1 MTFKWEIHKP
11 LIKRLYIDEGRTL
24 DEIQE
29 FMKTVHD
36 FTPSRRSWQLHIS
49 RWGFKKQHRTEIY
62 DEKLVARIKE
72 LWAKNFSHPEI
83 LEIVVKEGGWK
94 IDTRDLKQIR
104 AQHKLSL
111 RISRPLIAAGD
122 KSSTP
127 AKETQPSSDQITP
140 AQPAVAVLAE
150 TQFEDAIQPESQS
163 ERRGRARHS
172 QKSDGTSSRFP
183 SEMTIEE
190 ARLLLGLDD
199 AQYRQLG
206 SQFKKSCQQNG
217 ILKKTSVSS
226 ELWETLKSQLISE
239 IPQLQRAL
247 VRFPDNLEMKMLAL
261 EIICSNITKRIRV
274 ATKKIGLPEAKNILG
289 LNPNEARQ
297 MREALCEVLRDANCS
312 SKSDVTAA
320 EWKQL
325 KKRWGEKCE
334 AVQRAIDLSPDH
346 ADYNKTSRA
355 IELLAKNVIAR
366 IQQTQKQNG
375 EYVPR
380 RKQKEPTVPIS
391 QRSNVSSIPDA
402 GISQMAGGDSVG
414 LLSNTGPEDEP
425 SYNTIASQS
434 LQSRYGRTTTGLPAA
449 GGILRTVGQAPASH
463 AHDAVPGMPDLSAT
477 GHHVPPAIQGDSQQQ
492 FLFQAAASAFQN
504 TQPMQVEPVAA
515 YFRLHHA
522 SGFPTVPLWIATMNE
537 PSVMEVRKI
546 VSDRHPDAFC
556 ARIEGIVK
564 GGMGVEL
571 PLKIEDDEELR
582 AYMSHL
588 QGAAPTFRV
597 QLVWKQP

>member
-1 MTFKWEIHKP
+1 
-11 LIKRLYIDEGRTL
+11 RLYIDEGRTL

-36 FTPSRRSWQLHIS
+36 FTPSRRSWQLHFS
-49 RWGFKKQHRTEIY
+49 RWGFKKQHRTETY
-62 DEKLVARIKE
+62 DEKLVARVKE
-72 LWAKNFSHPEI
+72 LWSRNFSHPEI

-94 IDTRDLKQIR
+94 IDSRDLKQIR

-111 RISRPLIAAGD
+111 RIPRPLVATGD

-127 AKETQPSSDQITP
+127 AKERPPSGQTTP
-140 AQPAVAVLAE
+140 VQPAAAVLAE
-150 TQFEDAIQPESQS
+150 DQFETALQPESQS

-172 QKSDGTSSRFP
+172 QKSDGSSSRFP

-190 ARLLLGLDD
+190 ARLLLSLDD
-199 AQYRQLG
+199 AQYRQLA
-206 SQFKKSCQQNG
+206 SQFRDSCEQNG

-226 ELWETLKSQLISE
+226 ELWETLKTQLVSD

-247 VRFPDNLEMKMLAL
+247 VRFPDNLEMKTLAL
-261 EIICSNITKRIRV
+261 EIICSNVTKRMRV
-274 ATKKIGLPEAKNILG
+274 ATNRIGLPEAKNILG
-289 LNPNEARQ
+289 LNPNEARH

-312 SKSDVTAA
+312 SKSDITAA

-325 KKRWGEKCE
+325 KKQWGEKCE
-334 AVQRAIDLSPDH
+334 AVQRAINLSPDH
-346 ADYNKTSRA
+346 ADYSKTCRA

-366 IQQTQKQNG
+366 IQQTQKQKG
-375 EYVPR
+375 EYVTR
-380 RKQKEPTVPIS
+380 RKQKQPTVPIT
-391 QRSNVSSIPDA
+391 QRSNFSSMPDD
-402 GISQMAGGDSVG
+402 GILQVVGGDSVG
-414 LLSNTGPEDEP
+414 LLRNTGPENEP
-425 SYNTIASQS
+425 SYNAMASQH
-434 LQSRYGRTTTGLPAA
+434 LHSRYDRGAPQLQAA
-449 GGILRTVGQAPASH
+449 GGVLRTVGQTPTSQ
-463 AHDAVPGMPDLSAT
+463 AHVTVSGMADLPAT
-477 GHHVPPAIQGDSQQQ
+477 GHQVSSAIQGDSQQQ
-492 FLFQAAASAFQN
+492 FLFQAAATAFQN
-504 TQPMQVEPVAA
+504 TQPMQVEPVVA

-522 SGFPTVPLWIATMNE
+522 PGFPTAPLWIATMNE

-588 QGAAPTFRV
+588 QGGAPTFRV

>member
-1 MTFKWEIHKP
+1 M
-11 LIKRLYIDEGRTL
+11 
-24 DEIQE
+24 
-29 FMKTVHD
+29 
-36 FTPSRRSWQLHIS
+36 
-49 RWGFKKQHRTEIY
+49 
-62 DEKLVARIKE
+62 ARVKE

-104 AQHKLSL
+104 AKYKLSL
-111 RISRPLIAAGD
+111 RISRPLVAAGD

-127 AKETQPSSDQITP
+127 AMETQPSSDQITP
-140 AQPAVAVLAE
+140 VQPAAAVLAE
-150 TQFEDAIQPESQS
+150 TQFEAAIQPESQS

-190 ARLLLGLDD
+190 ARLLLSLDN

-206 SQFKKSCQQNG
+206 SQFRKSCQQNG

-226 ELWETLKSQLISE
+226 ELWETLKSQLISD

-247 VRFPDNLEMKMLAL
+247 VRFPDNLEMKTLAL

-325 KKRWGEKCE
+325 KRRWGEKCE

-391 QRSNVSSIPDA
+391 QRSNVSSMSDA
-402 GISQMAGGDSVG
+402 SISQVAGGDSVG
-414 LLSNTGPEDEP
+414 LLSNTGPESEP
-425 SYNTIASQS
+425 NYNTITSQN
-434 LQSRYGRTTTGLPAA
+434 LQSRYGRTATGLPAA
-449 GGILRTVGQAPASH
+449 GSVLRTVGLTSASH
-463 AHDAVPGMPDLSAT
+463 AHVAVSGMPDLSAT
-477 GHHVPPAIQGDSQQQ
+477 GHQVPPAIQGDSQQQ
-492 FLFQAAASAFQN
+492 FLFQAAATAFQN

>member
-11 LIKRLYIDEGRTL
+11 LIRRLYIDEGRTL
-24 DEIQE
+24 DEIQD

-49 RWGFKKQHRTEIY
+49 RWGFKKKHKTEIY
-62 DEKLVARIKE
+62 DEKLVARVKE
-72 LWAKNFSHPEI
+72 LWGKNLSHPEI

-111 RISRPLIAAGD
+111 RISRPLVAAGD
-122 KSSTP
+122 TSSTP
-127 AKETQPSSDQITP
+127 AKEQPSSHQITP
-140 AQPAVAVLAE
+140 VQPAAAILAE
-150 TQFEDAIQPESQS
+150 TQFEPVIQPGSQS

-172 QKSDGTSSRFP
+172 QKPDGTSSRFP

-190 ARLLLGLDD
+190 ARLLLSLDD
-199 AQYRQLG
+199 AQYQQLA
-206 SQFKKSCQQNG
+206 SQFRNSCQQNG

-226 ELWETLKSQLISE
+226 ELWETLKGQLISD

-247 VRFPDNLEMKMLAL
+247 VRFPDNLEMKTLAL
-261 EIICSNITKRIRV
+261 EIICSNVTKRIRV
-274 ATKKIGLPEAKNILG
+274 ATKKISLPEAKNILG
-289 LNPNEARQ
+289 LNPNEARK

-312 SKSDVTAA
+312 YKSDVTAT
-320 EWKQL
+320 EWRQL
-325 KKRWGEKCE
+325 KKQWGEKCE

-346 ADYNKTSRA
+346 VDYNKTYRA

-375 EYVPR
+375 EYVPHH
-380 RKQKEPTVPIS
+380 KQKQPTVPIS
-391 QRSNVSSIPDA
+391 QRSNVSSMLDA
-402 GISQMAGGDSVG
+402 GNSQVAGGDPIG
-414 LLSNTGPEDEP
+414 LLSNTGPENEP
-425 SYNTIASQS
+425 SYNTMASQN
-434 LQSRYGRTTTGLPAA
+434 LQSRYGRTATKLPAA
-449 GGILRTVGQAPASH
+449 GGVLRTVGQTSASH
-463 AHDAVPGMPDLSAT
+463 AHVTVSGMPDLSAT
-477 GHHVPPAIQGDSQQQ
+477 DHQVPSAIQEDSQQQ
-492 FLFQAAASAFQN
+492 FLFQAAATAFQN

-515 YFRLHHA
+515 YFRLHLA
-522 SGFPTVPLWIATMNE
+522 SGFPTAPLWIATMNE
-537 PSVMEVRKI
+537 PSVMEVRRI
-546 VSDRHPDAFC
+546 VSERHPDAFC

-564 GGMGVEL
+564 GGMGVEV